1 MKASSKGS
9 ERSKKKPKESIVRKQ
24 VNQVT
29 QLLSSFLDNSQ
40 MKPIYKARSEINKLY
55 DPNLKKLVIP
65 SNEIFNKAIQDNSNT
80 VWKNPERV
88 IAELSKPSGLPI
100 VSSLGPFTLT

>member
-40 MKPIYKARSEINKLY
+40 MKPIY
-55 DPNLKKLVIP
+55 
-65 SNEIFNKAIQDNSNT
+65 
-80 VWKNPERV
+80 
-88 IAELSKPSGLPI
+88 
-100 VSSLGPFTLT
+100 